1 MQSLIIDL
9 ILLILTISNS
19 IIYYILL
26 QKYNNLKEAIVHLQ
40 EQIINLQLEKDRG
53 KRYAM

>member
-26 QKYNNLKEAIVHLQ
+26 QKYNNLKAVIIHIQ
-40 EQIINLQLEKDRG
+40 GQIINLQIEKDKGR
-53 KRYAM
+53 K